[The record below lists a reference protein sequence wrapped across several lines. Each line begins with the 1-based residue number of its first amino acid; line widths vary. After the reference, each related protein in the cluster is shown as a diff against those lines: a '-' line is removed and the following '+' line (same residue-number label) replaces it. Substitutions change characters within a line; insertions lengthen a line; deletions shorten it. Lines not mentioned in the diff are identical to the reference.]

1 MAIINSAHR
10 LRELI
15 GTPNELVRLKI
26 HSQLN
31 MAAREFVARSPM
43 LFLASCGNDGQVQ
56 VSPKGD
62 APGFVHIED
71 DRTLVIPER
80 KGNKLAFALESILR
94 NPRVALIFLVPGT
107 CETLRV
113 EGRAQL
119 DDDPAL
125 CRKLAARGSP
135 ALLVTRVEIDAVYF
149 HCAKAFLRAELWKP
163 DTWPET
169 INVSFGR
176 EIAQRGGLDEQ
187 KVDDF
192 DAAVKS
198 RYKTDL

>member
-1 MAIINSAHR
+1 MAAIETTQR

-26 HSQLN
+26 HTELN
-31 MAAREFVARSPM
+31 ATARDFITRSPM
-43 LFLASCGNDGQVQ
+43 LFLATCGKGGLPQ

-71 DRTLVIPER
+71 DRTLLIAER
-80 KGNKLAFALESILR
+80 KGNKLAFTLENILT

-107 CETLRV
+107 CETLRI

-119 DDDPAL
+119 DDDAAL
-125 CRKLAARGSP
+125 LQKLSARGSP

-163 DTWPET
+163 ETWPET
-169 INVSFGR
+169 INVSFGK
-176 EIAQRGGLDEQ
+176 EIAQRGGLEKQ
-187 KVDDF
+187 KIREF
-192 DAAVKS
+192 DAAVQS
-198 RYKTDL
+198 RYETDL

>member
-1 MAIINSAHR
+1 MSKIDSAQH

-26 HSQLN
+26 HRQLN
-31 MAAREFVARSPM
+31 PAAREFVARSPM
-43 LFLASCGNDGQVQ
+43 LFLATCGNDGQVQ

-62 APGFVHIED
+62 APGFVHIEN

-80 KGNKLAFALESILR
+80 KGNKLAFALENILR

-107 CETLRV
+107 CETLRI
-113 EGRAQL
+113 EGRAWL
-119 DDDPAL
+119 DDDAAL
-125 CRKLAARGSP
+125 CQKLAARGSP
-135 ALLVTRVEIDAVYF
+135 ALLVSRVEIDVVYF

-163 DTWPET
+163 ETWPEA
-169 INVSFGR
+169 IKVSFGA
-176 EIAQRGGLDEQ
+176 EIAQRGGFEKQ
-187 KVDDF
+187 EIEDF